1 MDCTNSKSVL
11 KKLSVAL
18 IMFMFLTLTQG
29 YQNSFADNIVS
40 SNTNTVTAEA
50 HFTTEKIRDGFY
62 TSLVVDYKILD
73 RSNIKPGDK
82 IIVKLPDVFKN
93 IKPVYSKEH
102 FSNCTVN
109 GDTITLTF
117 GPNINEGV
125 QGYFTL
131 QMYGD
136 SKVENKSYEA
146 TATIGDKVVKA
157 SVEGEVVESGGGQSP
172 DMYKV
177 FGSGFPVNNLGEGVI
192 VDRNKPVPYSIVV
205 NRNRKNLGTMTLK
218 DNIPSGM
225 ALDKNSLKIYEISPN
240 NDYKD
245 VTNIYLNSGRV
256 SMDYTHLQI
265 SFDPGNMYMVNYNT
279 FVTAT
284 EDKYNNTATMTDY
297 YGKVQGQAV
306 AILGSGAGAI
316 NVYKTVDKENVSNF
330 GDQNITYHIKFDSF
344 GTFLKGTM
352 HIQDKINPKLTDIK
366 VTGTKQFTVKYD
378 SATKTLEAVNDKSTI
393 EPGDNAEITINASFK
408 DVQPGEKITNTA
420 QVNGGD
426 TNTVHT
432 TKSPLIQLS
441 KVGVDNPSHLLSG
454 AEFEVI
460 NADNNERVS
469 NIVTEKGNTNTL
481 ITSDKPIKFELPYG
495 NYKLVEIKAP
505 NGYALNTNPIDF
517 SVNDNSTIINLTAK
531 DNPTG
536 NIKIVKTND
545 LKEPLQGAKFNLVK
559 DGKVIK
565 TGETDK
571 EGILEF
577 NNIEVG
583 DYKIVEVSAPK
594 GYEISKDTSVKVTKD
609 QNSLVN
615 IVDKNILGSLNITK
629 IGNDGEKLSGAEF
642 TVEGPNGFK
651 KVITTNEAGVATLNN
666 LSWGTY
672 TIKETKAPIGYEL
685 SGEAQ
690 SITINAD
697 NVSNTQNLT
706 FSDKKILGNLV
717 ITKEGS
723 DKEKLAGA
731 TFEITGP
738 NNFNKTVVTG
748 KDGTVS
754 IDGLAWGS
762 YEVKEIKAPQG
773 YNLDKAPQ
781 TVEINSSN
789 VKSIQ
794 NLIFKDSKILGNLN
808 ITKIGN
814 DGEKL
819 SGAEFTVEGPNGFK
833 KVVTTN
839 EVGVANLNNL
849 SWGTYTIKET
859 KAPIGYELSGKQQT
873 ITIDA
878 NNVSNVQNL
887 TFNDTKILGNLV
899 ITKTDEEGNTLSG
912 AEFMV
917 TGPNGFKKE
926 ITTDSKGIASLDNI
940 EWGAYK
946 VQEIKAP
953 EGYNLNSVAQTVEV
967 SKFTVG
973 QSQKLIFKDS
983 KILGSLAITK
993 IGNDGEKLSG
1003 AEFTVEGPNGF
1014 NKVVTTNK
1022 DGVANLNNLSWGT
1035 YTIKETKAP
1044 IGYEL
1049 SEKQQTVTIDANNV
1063 SNVQNLTF
1071 SDKKILGNLVITK
1084 TDEEG
1089 NVLSGAEFMVTG
1101 PNGFKKEI
1109 TTDSKGI
1116 ASLDN
1121 IEWGTYKV
1129 QEIKAPEGYNLNSVA
1144 QTVEVSKFTVG
1155 QPQKLIFKDKK
1166 ILGSLVIT
1174 KEGSDKEKLSGAT
1187 FEITGPN
1194 DFNKTVVTGKDGIVS
1209 IDGLAWGSYEVKEIK
1224 APQGYNLDKASQTV
1238 EINSS
1243 NVKAIQNLVFKD
1255 SKKTGTLN
1263 ITKIGNDGAKLSGAE
1278 FTVEGPNGFNKVVTT
1293 NEDGVSNLNNLSWGT
1308 YTIKE
1313 TKAPIG
1319 YELNGKE
1326 QAITI
1331 NADNVSNTQN
1341 LTFSDKKIL
1350 GNLVITKTDEEGNV
1364 LSGAEFMVTG
1374 PNGFKKE
1381 IITDSKGIASLDNI
1395 EWGTYKVQEIKAP
1408 EGYNLNSVAQTVEVS
1423 KFTVGQPQK
1432 LIFKD
1437 KKILGSLVITKEGP
1451 DKEKLAGATFEI
1463 TGPNNFNKTV
1473 VTGKDGTVSID
1484 GLAWGSYEVKE
1495 IKAPQGYNLDKAP
1508 QIVEINSSN
1517 VKSIQSLI
1525 FKDSKKTG
1533 TLNITKIGNDGA
1545 KLSGAEFIIEG
1556 PNGYKQIVT
1565 TDKVGVATLNNI
1577 PWGTY
1582 TIKETKAPIGY
1593 ELSEKQQTITIN
1605 ADNVSN
1611 VQNLTFN
1618 DTKILGNLVITKTDE
1633 EGNVLSGAKFMVTGP
1648 NDFKKE
1654 ITTDSKGI
1662 VSLDNLE
1669 WGTYK
1674 VQEIKAPEGYNLN
1687 SVAQTVEV
1695 SKFTVGQPQK
1705 LIFKDSKILG
1715 SLAITKIGNDGEK
1728 LSGAEFTVEGPN
1740 GFNKVVTTNKD
1751 GVANLNNLS
1760 WGTYTIKETKAPEGY
1775 NLNNE
1780 VKVIKI
1786 DSKNAG
1792 EVQRVIVKDDKIIEP
1807 IVPKEDNKVNEDIPK
1822 GNNPIDNSSNNT
1834 SSINNENN
1842 TSSNSKLD
1850 NNKLNTNKPD
1860 TNNSNTNDKLN
1871 KKSQDYKE
1879 NNPRNNN
1886 PLTGESGQMVVVLVI
1901 LVAAIILLILNNTKF
1916 KKRKN

>member
-441 KVGVDNPSHLLSG
+441 KVGVDNPNHLLSG

-517 SVNDNSTIINLTAK
+517 SVNGNSTIINLTAK

-609 QNSLVN
+609 QTSLVN

-629 IGNDGEKLSGAEF
+629 IGNDGTKLSGAEF

-672 TIKETKAPIGYEL
+672 TIKETKAPIGY
-685 SGEAQ
+685 
-690 SITINAD
+690 
-697 NVSNTQNLT
+697 
-706 FSDKKILGNLV
+706 
-717 ITKEGS
+717 
-723 DKEKLAGA
+723 
-731 TFEITGP
+731 
-738 NNFNKTVVTG
+738 
-748 KDGTVS
+748 
-754 IDGLAWGS
+754 
-762 YEVKEIKAPQG
+762 
-773 YNLDKAPQ
+773 
-781 TVEINSSN
+781 
-789 VKSIQ
+789 
-794 NLIFKDSKILGNLN
+794 
-808 ITKIGN
+808 
-814 DGEKL
+814 
-819 SGAEFTVEGPNGFK
+819 
-833 KVVTTN
+833 
-839 EVGVANLNNL
+839 
-849 SWGTYTIKET
+849 
-859 KAPIGYELSGKQQT
+859 
-873 ITIDA
+873 
-878 NNVSNVQNL
+878 
-887 TFNDTKILGNLV
+887 
-899 ITKTDEEGNTLSG
+899 
-912 AEFMV
+912 
-917 TGPNGFKKE
+917 
-926 ITTDSKGIASLDNI
+926 
-940 EWGAYK
+940 
-946 VQEIKAP
+946 
-953 EGYNLNSVAQTVEV
+953 
-967 SKFTVG
+967 
-973 QSQKLIFKDS
+973 
-983 KILGSLAITK
+983 
-993 IGNDGEKLSG
+993 
-1003 AEFTVEGPNGF
+1003 
-1014 NKVVTTNK
+1014 
-1022 DGVANLNNLSWGT
+1022 
-1035 YTIKETKAP
+1035 
-1044 IGYEL
+1044 
-1049 SEKQQTVTIDANNV
+1049 
-1063 SNVQNLTF
+1063 
-1071 SDKKILGNLVITK
+1071 
-1084 TDEEG
+1084 
-1089 NVLSGAEFMVTG
+1089 
-1101 PNGFKKEI
+1101 
-1109 TTDSKGI
+1109 
-1116 ASLDN
+1116 
-1121 IEWGTYKV
+1121 
-1129 QEIKAPEGYNLNSVA
+1129 
-1144 QTVEVSKFTVG
+1144 
-1155 QPQKLIFKDKK
+1155 
-1166 ILGSLVIT
+1166 
-1174 KEGSDKEKLSGAT
+1174 
-1187 FEITGPN
+1187 
-1194 DFNKTVVTGKDGIVS
+1194 
-1209 IDGLAWGSYEVKEIK
+1209 
-1224 APQGYNLDKASQTV
+1224 
-1238 EINSS
+1238 
-1243 NVKAIQNLVFKD
+1243 
-1255 SKKTGTLN
+1255 
-1263 ITKIGNDGAKLSGAE
+1263 
-1278 FTVEGPNGFNKVVTT
+1278 
-1293 NEDGVSNLNNLSWGT
+1293 
-1308 YTIKE
+1308 
-1313 TKAPIG
+1313 
-1319 YELNGKE
+1319 
-1326 QAITI
+1326 
-1331 NADNVSNTQN
+1331 
-1341 LTFSDKKIL
+1341 
-1350 GNLVITKTDEEGNV
+1350 
-1364 LSGAEFMVTG
+1364 
-1374 PNGFKKE
+1374 
-1381 IITDSKGIASLDNI
+1381 
-1395 EWGTYKVQEIKAP
+1395 
-1408 EGYNLNSVAQTVEVS
+1408 
-1423 KFTVGQPQK
+1423 
-1432 LIFKD
+1432 
-1437 KKILGSLVITKEGP
+1437 
-1451 DKEKLAGATFEI
+1451 
-1463 TGPNNFNKTV
+1463 
-1473 VTGKDGTVSID
+1473 
-1484 GLAWGSYEVKE
+1484 
-1495 IKAPQGYNLDKAP
+1495 
-1508 QIVEINSSN
+1508 
-1517 VKSIQSLI
+1517 
-1525 FKDSKKTG
+1525 
-1533 TLNITKIGNDGA
+1533 
-1545 KLSGAEFIIEG
+1545 
-1556 PNGYKQIVT
+1556 
-1565 TDKVGVATLNNI
+1565 
-1577 PWGTY
+1577 
-1582 TIKETKAPIGY
+1582 
-1593 ELSEKQQTITIN
+1593 
-1605 ADNVSN
+1605 
-1611 VQNLTFN
+1611 
-1618 DTKILGNLVITKTDE
+1618 
-1633 EGNVLSGAKFMVTGP
+1633 
-1648 NDFKKE
+1648 
-1654 ITTDSKGI
+1654 
-1662 VSLDNLE
+1662 
-1669 WGTYK
+1669 
-1674 VQEIKAPEGYNLN
+1674 
-1687 SVAQTVEV
+1687 
-1695 SKFTVGQPQK
+1695 
-1705 LIFKDSKILG
+1705 
-1715 SLAITKIGNDGEK
+1715 
-1728 LSGAEFTVEGPN
+1728 
-1740 GFNKVVTTNKD
+1740 
-1751 GVANLNNLS
+1751 
-1760 WGTYTIKETKAPEGY
+1760 
-1775 NLNNE
+1775 
-1780 VKVIKI
+1780 
-1786 DSKNAG
+1786 
-1792 EVQRVIVKDDKIIEP
+1792 
-1807 IVPKEDNKVNEDIPK
+1807 
-1822 GNNPIDNSSNNT
+1822 
-1834 SSINNENN
+1834 
-1842 TSSNSKLD
+1842 
-1850 NNKLNTNKPD
+1850 
-1860 TNNSNTNDKLN
+1860 
-1871 KKSQDYKE
+1871 
-1879 NNPRNNN
+1879 
-1886 PLTGESGQMVVVLVI
+1886 
-1901 LVAAIILLILNNTKF
+1901 
-1916 KKRKN
+1916 